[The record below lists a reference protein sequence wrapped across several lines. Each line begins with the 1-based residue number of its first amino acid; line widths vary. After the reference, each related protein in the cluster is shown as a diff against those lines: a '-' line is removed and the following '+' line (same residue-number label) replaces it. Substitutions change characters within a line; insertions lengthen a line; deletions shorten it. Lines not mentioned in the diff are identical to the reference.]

1 MRIFQADIYC
11 DDCGTMIETEL
22 RDEGNA
28 PLDTSDE
35 TSYDSDEYPKYA
47 SDDEENDSPV
57 HCAAG
62 PDCVDAITLPSG
74 HKIGCLIG
82 YSLTSHGLDYAR
94 HAVAI
99 GGEVADLWAT
109 EFEL

>member
-1 MRIFQADIYC
+1 
-11 DDCGTMIETEL
+11 MIETEL